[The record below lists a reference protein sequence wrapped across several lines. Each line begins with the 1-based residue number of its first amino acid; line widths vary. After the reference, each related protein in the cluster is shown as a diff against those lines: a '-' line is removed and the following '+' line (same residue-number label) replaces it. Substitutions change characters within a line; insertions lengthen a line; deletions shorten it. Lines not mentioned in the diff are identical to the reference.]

1 MTIRLVNTMAFITH
15 CFRKSAFD
23 GVGWLLAL
31 LCCLAAP
38 AWAAPDDA
46 VVPTGPVLRVERA
59 DNALWLS
66 AQFDFVLPPVVEDAL
81 LKGIPIYFVAQADLL
96 RQRWYWFDRSAASVQ
111 RRARLAYHPLTRRWR
126 LSTGTQGAADAT
138 TGLTLSQNFDSLP
151 EAMAAVR
158 RISHWK
164 IADLG
169 SLVSGA
175 QYRLQFNFE
184 LDTTELP
191 RPLQI
196 GTLGQSDWVVSAGA
210 SMTLGAEL
218 TR

>member
-1 MTIRLVNTMAFITH
+1 MAFITH
-15 CFRKSAFD
+15 YFKRPALD
-23 GVGWLLAL
+23 AVVRLLAL
-31 LCCLAAP
+31 LLCAAVVSV
-38 AWAAPDDA
+38 WAAPDDA
-46 VVPTGPVLRVERA
+46 PASSGPTLRVERA

-66 AQFDFVLPPVVEDAL
+66 AQFDFALPPVVEDAL
-81 LKGIPIYFVAQADLL
+81 QKGIPIYFVAQANLV
-96 RQRWYWFDRSAASVQ
+96 RQRWYWINRTVTSVQ

-126 LSTGTQGAADAT
+126 LSSGTQGAADVT
-138 TGLTLSQNFDSLP
+138 SGLTLSQNFDTLS

-164 IADLG
+164 LADAT
-169 SLVSGA
+169 SLEAGG
-175 QYRLQFNFE
+175 QYRLQFSFE

-196 GTLGQSDWVVSAGA
+196 GTLGQSDWVVNVSAA
-210 SMTLGAEL
+210 IALADEL